1 MKQKNLILSLI
12 PVMFAFFVMGFVDLV
27 GTAANY
33 IKADFELSHTVSNLL
48 PSMVF
53 VWFLVFSIPTGLLM
67 NRIGRRKTVLLSL
80 VIIVLALVIPFIHYS
95 FASMLISFSLLG
107 IGNTLMQVSINPL
120 LSNIISG
127 ERLSSSITFGQFVK
141 AIASL
146 LAPIIASW
154 AAREL
159 GDWKFLFPIFMSVA
173 IVATLW
179 LGFTSI
185 AEDPVKGKG
194 SGFLQCFALLGD
206 KMILISFL
214 GIMCHVGIDVGINVT
229 APKILMERLGM
240 VLDDA
245 VYASSIYFLFRT
257 IGSFSGAFILAR
269 FSEKKFFGISIV
281 LMIVAVTGL
290 FFFKSLIPIYIC
302 VALIGLG
309 NSNIFPVILSQA
321 MLSMP
326 DQKNE
331 VSGLMIMGIFGG
343 TIFPLVM
350 GVLTDIMHSQ
360 AGAMLVMAAGI
371 AYLAFL
377 TFRLKDK
384 IG

>member
-80 VIIVLALVIPFIHYS
+80 VINVLALVIPFIHYS

-245 VYASSIYFLFRT
+245 VYATSIYFLFRT

-269 FSEKKFFGISIV
+269 FSERKFFGISIV
-281 LMIVAVTGL
+281 LMIVAVAGL

-360 AGAMLVMAAGI
+360 AGALLVMAAGI

>member
-80 VIIVLALVIPFIHYS
+80 IINVLALVIPFIHYS

-185 AEDPVKGKG
+185 TEDPVKGKG

-245 VYASSIYFLFRT
+245 VYATSIYFLFRT

-269 FSEKKFFGISIV
+269 FSERKFFGISIV
-281 LMIVAVTGL
+281 LMIVAVAGL

-360 AGAMLVMAAGI
+360 AGALLVMAAGI

>member
-80 VIIVLALVIPFIHYS
+80 IINVLALVIPFIHYS

-185 AEDPVKGKG
+185 TEDPVKGKG

-245 VYASSIYFLFRT
+245 VYATSVYFLFRT

-269 FSEKKFFGISIV
+269 FSERKFFGISIV
-281 LMIVAVTGL
+281 LMIVAVAGL

-360 AGAMLVMAAGI
+360 AGALLVMAAGI

>member
-33 IKADFELSHTVSNLL
+33 IKADFDLSHTVSNLL

-67 NRIGRRKTVLLSL
+67 NRIGRSKTVLLSL
-80 VIIVLALVIPFIHYS
+80 IINVLALVIPFIHYS

-185 AEDPVKGKG
+185 TEDPVKGKG

-245 VYASSIYFLFRT
+245 VYATSIYFLFRT

-269 FSEKKFFGISIV
+269 FSERKFFGISIV
-281 LMIVAVTGL
+281 LMIVAVAGL

-360 AGAMLVMAAGI
+360 AGALLVMAAGI

>member
-1 MKQKNLILSLI
+1 
-12 PVMFAFFVMGFVDLV
+12 
-27 GTAANY
+27 
-33 IKADFELSHTVSNLL
+33 
-48 PSMVF
+48 
-53 VWFLVFSIPTGLLM
+53 
-67 NRIGRRKTVLLSL
+67 
-80 VIIVLALVIPFIHYS
+80 VLALVIPFIHYS

-179 LGFTSI
+179 LGLTSI
-185 AEDPVKGKG
+185 TEDPVKGKG

-245 VYASSIYFLFRT
+245 VYATSIYFLFRT

-269 FSEKKFFGISIV
+269 FSERKFFGISIV
-281 LMIVAVTGL
+281 LMIVAVAGL

-350 GVLTDIMHSQ
+350 GVLTDFMHSQ
-360 AGAMLVMAAGI
+360 AGALLVMAAGI

>member
-80 VIIVLALVIPFIHYS
+80 VINVLALVIPFIHYS

-127 ERLSSSITFGQFVK
+127 ERLSSSITFGQFIK

-245 VYASSIYFLFRT
+245 VYATSIYFLFRT

-269 FSEKKFFGISIV
+269 FSERKFFGISIV
-281 LMIVAVTGL
+281 LMIVAVAGL

>member
-80 VIIVLALVIPFIHYS
+80 VINVLALVIPFIHYS

-185 AEDPVKGKG
+185 TEDPVKGKG

-245 VYASSIYFLFRT
+245 VYATSIYFLFRT

-269 FSEKKFFGISIV
+269 FSERKFFGISIV
-281 LMIVAVTGL
+281 LMIVAVAGL

-360 AGAMLVMAAGI
+360 AGALLVMAAGI

>member
-33 IKADFELSHTVSNLL
+33 IKADFDLSHTVSNLL

-80 VIIVLALVIPFIHYS
+80 IINVLALVIPFIHYS

-159 GDWKFLFPIFMSVA
+159 GDWKLLFPIFMSVA

-185 AEDPVKGKG
+185 TEDPVKGKG

-245 VYASSIYFLFRT
+245 VYATSIYFLFRT

-269 FSEKKFFGISIV
+269 FSERKFFGISIV
-281 LMIVAVTGL
+281 LMIVAVAGL

-350 GVLTDIMHSQ
+350 GVLTDFMHSQ
-360 AGAMLVMAAGI
+360 AGALLVMAAGI

>member
-80 VIIVLALVIPFIHYS
+80 IINVLALVIPFIHYS

-127 ERLSSSITFGQFVK
+127 ERLSSSITFGQFIK

-154 AAREL
+154 GAREL

-179 LGFTSI
+179 LGLTSI
-185 AEDPVKGKG
+185 TEDPVKGKG

-245 VYASSIYFLFRT
+245 VYATSIYFLFRT

-269 FSEKKFFGISIV
+269 FSERKFFGISIV
-281 LMIVAVTGL
+281 LMIVAVAGL

-350 GVLTDIMHSQ
+350 GVLTDFMHSQ
-360 AGAMLVMAAGI
+360 AGALLVMAAGI

>member
-80 VIIVLALVIPFIHYS
+80 IINVLALVIPFIHYS

-159 GDWKFLFPIFMSVA
+159 GDWKFLFPIFVSVA

-185 AEDPVKGKG
+185 TEDPVKGKG

-245 VYASSIYFLFRT
+245 VYATSIYFLFRT

-269 FSEKKFFGISIV
+269 FSERKFFGISIV
-281 LMIVAVTGL
+281 LMIVAVAGL

-360 AGAMLVMAAGI
+360 AGALLVMAAGI

>member
-80 VIIVLALVIPFIHYS
+80 IINVLALVIPFIHYS

-179 LGFTSI
+179 LGLTSI
-185 AEDPVKGKG
+185 TEDPVKGKG

-245 VYASSIYFLFRT
+245 VYATSIYFLFRT

-269 FSEKKFFGISIV
+269 FSERKFFGISIV
-281 LMIVAVTGL
+281 LMIVAVAGL

-350 GVLTDIMHSQ
+350 GVLTDFMHSQ
-360 AGAMLVMAAGI
+360 AGALLVMAAGI